1 MAYRAVDCH
10 NKTEG
15 TPFGVEE
22 LKFQTFIFLALLD
35 TVTVSRFITP
45 EVVARAVARLL
56 EAGQPGEVITVGP
69 DNTAYT
75 VPSTGLA
82 VFLGCKLAHSLL
94 SALGLVAAGEVV
106 TVRKLGAALLVLLL
120 ASFTLLHLALSHLG
134 L

>member
-10 NKTEG
+10 NMMEG
-15 TPFGVEE
+15 TWFGVEE
-22 LKFQTFIFLALLD
+22 LKFQTFIFQFLALLD
-35 TVTVSRFITP
+35 TVDRFITP

-75 VPSTGLA
+75 VPSAGLA